1 MLAGEEV
8 IHFQQKSMQ
17 KQVKNGQIS
26 FTGFL
31 GLPCPGN
38 ATRFPS
44 LVSIHRL
51 I

>member
-26 FTGFL
+26 FTGFWAS
-31 GLPCPGN
+31 PAPE
-38 ATRFPS
+38 TQPVFPAWF
-44 LVSIHRL
+44 LFIG
-51 I
+51 